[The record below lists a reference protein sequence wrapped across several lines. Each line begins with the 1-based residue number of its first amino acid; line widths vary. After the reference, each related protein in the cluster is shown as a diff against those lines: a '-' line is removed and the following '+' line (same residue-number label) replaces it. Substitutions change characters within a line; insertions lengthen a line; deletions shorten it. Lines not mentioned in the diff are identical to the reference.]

1 MTTVVIADDHEIVRR
16 GVRSVLEAEGSYR
29 VMEEACDGLAAAQA
43 VEKLKPDI
51 LILDLHLPRLNGLDV
66 LKQVRASSPR
76 TKVLVLT
83 MHNDEPYVIEAL
95 RGGASA
101 YLLKGSESQE
111 IVTALKDVLAGR
123 RYLSAPLSEWAITV
137 LTSKGADESDPLS
150 RLTRREKEVIQLAAE
165 GLSTTEIA
173 EKLFISARTCE
184 THRANLMGKLGLQTQ
199 TDLVRFAI
207 RKGLIQA

>member
-1 MTTVVIADDHEIVRR
+1 MTTVIIADDHEMVRR
-16 GVRSVLEAEGSYR
+16 GIRSVLEAEGSYR
-29 VMEEACDGLAAAQA
+29 VLEEACDGLAAAQA

-51 LILDLHLPRLNGLDV
+51 LFLDLHFPRLNGLDV

-76 TKVLVLT
+76 TKVLILT

-95 RGGASA
+95 RAGASA
-101 YLLKGSESQE
+101 YLLKGSESRE
-111 IVTALKDVLAGR
+111 IVTALKEVMAGR

-137 LTSKGADESDPLS
+137 LTNKGADESEPLS

-165 GLSTTEIA
+165 GFTTTEIA

-184 THRANLMGKLGLQTQ
+184 THRANLMSKLGLQTQ